1 MLTTPPVVPST
12 TPNLEV
18 RLSPGRGRGVF
29 AIASIRQG
37 EVFDRAYALVIPDEQ
52 WPHIERSLLVNYC
65 YAWGNEGA
73 LALGAGSLYNHSYT
87 PNARYIRRMDELV
100 IDYVALRDIA
110 PGDEITI
117 NYNGATDD
125 RSPLWFEVVA

>member
-1 MLTTPPVVPST
+1 
-12 TPNLEV
+12 
-18 RLSPGRGRGVF
+18 
-29 AIASIRQG
+29 
-37 EVFDRAYALVIPDEQ
+37 
-52 WPHIERSLLVNYC
+52 
-65 YAWGNEGA
+65 
-73 LALGAGSLYNHSYT
+73 
-87 PNARYIRRMDELV
+87 MDELV